1 MGLARA
7 TCGADAALAPAIAE
21 GLVTRGLRVKTD
33 SAGAV
38 ALRVSTHLERAR
50 VATLS
55 ERARCPGSVDG

>member
-7 TCGADAALAPAIAE
+7 TCGDDAALAP
-21 GLVTRGLRVKTD
+21 LVTRGLRVKTD
-33 SAGAV
+33 TAGAV
-38 ALRVSTHLERAR
+38 ALRVSMLLERAR